1 MISTGFNMAT
11 WRFVGVW
18 VDEKNHEQPRKPLTY
33 PRSAW
38 QVEDMSKRDIFR
50 DIFRDMV
57 MAKIGLF
64 DEYKGSSRGTRRVV
78 EGLSGL
84 EKW

>member
-1 MISTGFNMAT
+1 MISAGFNMAT

-18 VDEKNHEQPRKPLTY
+18 VDEKNDEQSRKPLTY
-33 PRSAW
+33 PRRAW

-64 DEYKGSSRGTRRVV
+64 DEYKGSSMGTRRVV
-78 EGLSGL
+78 EGLSGS